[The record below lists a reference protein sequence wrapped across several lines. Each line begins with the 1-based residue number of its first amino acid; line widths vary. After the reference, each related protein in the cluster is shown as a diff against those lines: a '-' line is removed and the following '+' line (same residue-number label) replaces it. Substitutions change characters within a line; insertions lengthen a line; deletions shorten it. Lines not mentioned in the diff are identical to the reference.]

1 MIYSILDSCLDMF
14 DRENL
19 DNEIKDAIEYFIS
32 ISYFRI
38 NRFQIVFLKCLQTNQ
53 EAEVGDF
60 KNLSSKLEEE
70 KYEES

>member
-1 MIYSILDSCLDMF
+1 MF

-38 NRFQIVFLKCLQTNQ
+38 NRFQKVFLKCLQTNQ
-53 EAEVGDF
+53 EAEVVDF
-60 KNLSSKLEEE
+60 KNLASKLEEE